1 MRFGYWLICM
11 LGAQLGWAQMGN
23 LTGTVQHKELGE
35 AYVSVGIPA
44 LGIGTTTDQ
53 AGNFTL
59 VNLPAGEHI
68 VRVQHLGYQS
78 IQQPIVIQENQTT
91 TVTFQL
97 LPDQLEL
104 EQIVVT
110 GSRQAVPIHTAA
122 VVVSRISN
130 LTFEKTQSL
139 AVSEGLNFSPGLR
152 VENNCQNCGF
162 TQLRMNGLDG
172 AYSQILINSR
182 PIFSALAGVYGLDLI
197 PTNMV
202 DRIEVVRGGGSVLY
216 GGNAIAGTVNIIT
229 KNPIQNSYEVGLN
242 HGLINGEAADRTL
255 SFNGSLVSED
265 GKQGISLYGFNRQRD
280 FWDANGDGI
289 SEITELHNTTFG
301 IDAFFNPTEQW
312 HLKLNLY
319 HLNEYR
325 RGGSQFDLAP
335 HQTDI
340 TEMLDHRILGG
351 SLNADYYSKNDR
363 HHLSLYTS
371 AQRVARDSYYGGG
384 GRVLGPGDTLTA
396 DDILAINAY
405 GESRDLSLVAGAQ
418 YNTQPLDALRLTVGS
433 EYQYNDVID
442 AMPGYERTIDQQVGT
457 WGSFAQVEWHPV
469 KRLTVLTG
477 GRLDQLFINGQYDLV
492 GDNFIN
498 DRNLTVL
505 VPRLNAMYQL
515 TDRLKLRAAFAQGYR
530 APQAFDEDLHI
541 ETVGGAARF
550 IRLDP
555 DLTTER
561 SNSYTVSANYTQT
574 TGRIQT
580 DMVVEG
586 FYTQLQNPFILSN
599 QTELPS
605 GVAVIT
611 KRNGAGAQVSGLNL
625 EANLAL
631 GSTWIFQLGGTLQT
645 ATYDETEVIWEPE
658 TPSDER
664 PVVATD
670 RMVRTPNT
678 YGFYSITW
686 NGTERFS
693 AILSG
698 IYTGSMVVP
707 HIIDPTDEY
716 TILEETPPF
725 FEQNLKLTYD
735 LPIAEDYVI
744 QFFGGVQNLFN
755 SFQDNF
761 DIGPDRDAGFVFGPS
776 RPRTYYGG
784 LKLQWR

>member
-1 MRFGYWLICM
+1 M
-11 LGAQLGWAQMGN
+11 LMVQVIWAQTGT
-23 LTGTVQHKELGE
+23 LTGSIQHKDHGE
-35 AYVSVGIPA
+35 ADVAIGIPS
-44 LGIGTTTDQ
+44 LEVGTTTDN
-53 AGNFTL
+53 AGDFTL
-59 VNLPAGEHI
+59 PDLPVGEHTVRIQHIGFQAIQKTVRI
-68 VRVQHLGYQS
+68 V
-78 IQQPIVIQENQTT
+78 ENQTT

-104 EQIVVT
+104 EQVVVT
-110 GSRQAVPIHTAA
+110 GTRQAVPVHNAPVI
-122 VVVSRISN
+122 VSRISN

-202 DRIEVVRGGGSVLY
+202 DRIEVVRGGGSALY

-229 KNPIQNSYEVGLN
+229 KNPIQNSYEVGIN
-242 HGLINGEAADRTL
+242 QGVINGEASDRTL
-255 SFNGSLVSED
+255 SFNGSLVSD
-265 GKQGISLYGFNRQRD
+265 DLKQGISLYGFNRQRD

-289 SEITELHNTTFG
+289 SEITELQNTTFG
-301 IDAFFNPTEQW
+301 IDAFYNPTEQW
-312 HLKLNLY
+312 NLKLNLY

-351 SLNADYYSKNDR
+351 SINVDYYSKNDR
-363 HHLSLYTS
+363 HHLSFYTS
-371 AQRVARDSYYGGG
+371 AQRVVRDSYYGGG

-405 GESRDLSLVAGAQ
+405 GESSDMSLVAGAQ
-418 YNTQPLDALRLTVGS
+418 YNTQLADPLQLTVGS

-442 AMPGYERTIDQQVGT
+442 AMPGYARSIDQQVGT
-457 WGSFAQVEWHPV
+457 WGTFAQVEWQPV
-469 KRLTVLTG
+469 KRLTLLAG
-477 GRLDQLFINGQYDLV
+477 GRLDQLFINGQYDLAA
-492 GDNFIN
+492 DNFTN
-498 DRNLTVL
+498 DRQLTVL
-505 VPRLNAMYQL
+505 VPRVNAMYQL
-515 TDRLKLRAAFAQGYR
+515 TDRIKLRAAFAQGYR

-555 DLTTER
+555 NLTTER
-561 SNSYTVSANYTQT
+561 SNSYTLSANYTQT

-580 DMVVEG
+580 DIVVEG
-586 FYTQLQNPFILSN
+586 FYTDLQNPFILSN

-605 GVAVIT
+605 GVAIIT
-611 KRNGAGAQVSGLNL
+611 KRNGTGAQVSGVNV

-631 GSTWIFQLGGTLQT
+631 GSTWIFQLGGTIQT
-645 ATYDETEVIWEPE
+645 ATYDDSEIIWEPE
-658 TPSDER
+658 TPTDER
-664 PVVATD
+664 PVIATD
-670 RMVRTPNT
+670 RIVRTPNT
-678 YGFYSITW
+678 YGFYSVTW

-693 AILSG
+693 TILSG

-707 HIIDPTDEY
+707 HIIDPEDEF
-716 TILEETPPF
+716 TVLEETPTF
-725 FEQNLKLTYD
+725 FEQNIKLTYD
-735 LPIAEDYVI
+735 LPIDEDYVI
-744 QFFGGVQNLFN
+744 QVFGGVQNLFN

-761 DIGPDRDAGFVFGPS
+761 DVGPDRDAGFVFGPN
-776 RPRTYYGG
+776 RPRTFYGG
-784 LKLQWR
+784 LKLRWR

>member
-1 MRFGYWLICM
+1 MRLGFWVISM
-11 LGAQLGWAQMGN
+11 LMVQGIWAQTGT
-23 LTGTVQHKELGE
+23 LTGSIQHKNHGE
-35 AYVSVGIPA
+35 ADVTVGIPS
-44 LGIGTTTDQ
+44 LGVGTTTDK
-53 AGNFTL
+53 AGDFTL
-59 VNLPAGEHI
+59 PDLPVGEHT
-68 VRVQHLGYQS
+68 VRIQHLGYQA
-78 IQQPIVIQENQTT
+78 IQKTVQIEDNQTT
-91 TVTFQL
+91 TVSFQL

-104 EQIVVT
+104 EQVVVT
-110 GSRQAVPIHTAA
+110 GTRQAVPVHNAPVI
-122 VVVSRISN
+122 VSRISN

-202 DRIEVVRGGGSVLY
+202 DRIEVVRGGGSALY

-229 KNPIQNSYEVGLN
+229 KDPIQNSYEVGIN
-242 HGLINGEAADRTL
+242 QGVINGEASDRTL
-255 SFNGSLVSED
+255 SFNGSLVSD
-265 GKQGISLYGFNRQRD
+265 DLNQGISLYGFNRQRD

-289 SEITELHNTTFG
+289 SEITELENTTFG
-301 IDAFFNPTEQW
+301 LDAFYHPTEQLR
-312 HLKLNLY
+312 LKLNLY

-351 SLNADYYSKNDR
+351 SFNADYYSKNDR
-363 HHLSLYTS
+363 HHLAVYTS
-371 AQRVARDSYYGGG
+371 AQRVVRNSYYGGG

-405 GESRDLSLVAGAQ
+405 GESSDISLVAGTQ
-418 YNTQPLDALRLTVGS
+418 YNTRLADPLQLTVGS
-433 EYQYNDVID
+433 EYQYNTVID

-457 WGSFAQVEWHPV
+457 WGTFAQVEWQPV
-469 KRLTVLTG
+469 KRLTLLAG
-477 GRLDQLFINGQYDLV
+477 GRLDQLFINGQYDLAAE
-492 GDNFIN
+492 NFNN
-498 DRNLTVL
+498 DRQLAVL
-505 VPRLNAMYQL
+505 VPRVNAMYQL
-515 TDRLKLRAAFAQGYR
+515 TDRIKLRAAYAQGYR

-555 DLTTER
+555 NLTTER

-574 TGRIQT
+574 TGEIQT
-580 DMVVEG
+580 DIVVEG
-586 FYTQLQNPFILSN
+586 FYTDLQNPFILSN

-611 KRNGAGAQVSGLNL
+611 KRNGTGAQVSGVNL

-631 GSTWIFQLGGTLQT
+631 GSTWIFQLGGTIQT
-645 ATYDETEVIWEPE
+645 ATYDEREIIWEPE
-658 TPSDER
+658 TPTDER
-664 PVVATD
+664 PVIVTD
-670 RMVRTPNT
+670 RIVRTPNT
-678 YGFYSITW
+678 YGFYSVTW

-693 AILSG
+693 TILSG

-707 HIIDPTDEY
+707 HIIDPEDEF
-716 TILEETPPF
+716 TVLEETPIF
-725 FEQNLKLTYD
+725 FEQHIKMTYD

-744 QFFGGVQNLFN
+744 QLFGGVQNLFN

-761 DIGPDRDAGFVFGPS
+761 DSGPDRDAGFVFGPS

-784 LKLQWR
+784 LKLRWR